1 MTDFEDNSKG
11 SKPVP
16 LATQLSS
23 SSNIRH
29 NPSEVAEIIDNMFDM
44 YCADPVERIAKVRQS
59 LEAGHNHRLR
69 DGLIEVYSD
78 AEDIHTMAQPLI
90 NGKPTNE

>member
-1 MTDFEDNSKG
+1 MTTGKDENTHGTD
-11 SKPVP
+11 PVP
-16 LATQLSS
+16 RLKSATD
-23 SSNIRH
+23 IRH
-29 NPSEVAEIIDNMFDM
+29 NPSEVAEIIDNMFDT

-59 LEAGHNHRLR
+59 LEAGHNQRLK

-90 NGKPTNE
+90 NGRATNE